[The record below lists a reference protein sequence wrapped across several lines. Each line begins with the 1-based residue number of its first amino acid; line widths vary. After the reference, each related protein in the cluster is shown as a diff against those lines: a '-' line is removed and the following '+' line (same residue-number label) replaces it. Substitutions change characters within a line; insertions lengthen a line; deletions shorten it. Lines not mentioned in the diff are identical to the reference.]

1 MKETRIAFYDSHSYE
16 RKIFDRINSRYGF
29 KIDYFDFKLNGK
41 TAPTSRGYDAV
52 CIFVN
57 DLADE
62 DVVAILSQNQ
72 VKTIAL
78 RCAGFNNIDLNA
90 CKAKGISVVRVPAYS
105 PHAIAEHAVALL
117 LSLTRHLPQAY
128 IRTKTGNFT
137 LEGLVGRDLNGLT
150 AGILGTG
157 KIGKVMAE
165 LLRGFGMKV
174 LLFDPMP
181 DKTWAKE
188 KGFEYVEFRNLLEKS
203 DVISLHCPLN
213 DETFHII
220 NDSSIGLMKK
230 DVVLINTG
238 RGALIDTEALVNALK
253 KKRIGGAALDVYEE
267 ESKYFFSDWSDQI
280 ITDDILARLLTF
292 PNVLITSHQGF
303 LTENALEAI
312 AEVTLENV
320 KLSC

>member
-29 KIDYFDFKLNGK
+29 RIDYFDFKLNVK

-62 DVVAILSQNQ
+62 DVVTILNQNQ
-72 VKTIAL
+72 VRTIAL
-78 RCAGFNNIDLNA
+78 RCAGFNNVDLKA
-90 CKAKGISVVRVPAYS
+90 CKAKGINVVRVPAYS

-150 AGILGTG
+150 AGIVGTG
-157 KIGKVMAE
+157 KIGKVMAR
-165 LLRGFGMKV
+165 LLCGFGMKV

-181 DKTWAKE
+181 DKDWSGE
-188 KGFEYVEFRNLLEKS
+188 NGFEYAEFKTILERS

-220 NDSSIGLMKK
+220 NDSSIALMKK

-238 RGALIDTEALVNALK
+238 RGALIDTEALVGALK

-312 AEVTLENV
+312 AEVTLENI
-320 KLSC
+320 KLNC

>member
-29 KIDYFDFKLNGK
+29 KIDYFDFKLNSK

-78 RCAGFNNIDLNA
+78 RCAGFNNVALNA

-165 LLRGFGMKV
+165 LLRGFGMQV

-220 NDSSIGLMKK
+220 NDSSIALMKK